1 MYTAFLICFL
11 VGATLM
17 VCQFVLGLLGIGD
30 GHGADGHDF
39 HDAGSHDGHDTGGGD
54 DHVSWFFG
62 VLSFRALVAA
72 LTFFGLVGLATH
84 EYLGTPRDLL
94 AAVAAGAAALYLV
107 AFVMRSL
114 HKLRADGTARIDKS
128 VGKNAT
134 VYLAIP
140 GGKAG
145 MGKVTLNLQ
154 NRTVEYQAV
163 TPDQSLPT
171 GATVTVTAVVGPNTV
186 EVVPTSA
193 SGSLSHA

>member
-17 VCQFVLGLLGIGD
+17 VSQFVLGLLGIGD

-39 HDAGSHDGHDTGGGD
+39 HDAGGHDGHAHGGAE

-94 AAVAAGAAALYLV
+94 AAVAAGAAALYVV

-114 HKLRADGTARIDKS
+114 HQLRADGTARIDKS
-128 VGKNAT
+128 VGKNGT
-134 VYLAIP
+134 VYLPIP
-140 GGKAG
+140 GQKAG
-145 MGKVTLNLQ
+145 TGKVTLNLQ

-163 TPDQSLPT
+163 TPDQPLPT
-171 GATVTVTAVVGPNTV
+171 GATVVVTAVVGPNTV
-186 EVVPTSA
+186 EVVPTSTP
-193 SGSLSHA
+193 GSLSHA